1 MKTPI
6 QIFSILLITAT
17 CLCLTFDASA
27 QKTSASKTKKASK
40 SKTVK
45 DSIFLNNI
53 VTFDKS
59 AFSITNKAPNYAN
72 VVKFT
77 LKITNGSKGSIPDPI
92 AYKGAKYVKFY
103 INGRLANPKTLFDES
118 EDTADTDNV
127 IRPDSTQTFY
137 CDWLSSKN
145 AGFQKKYGK
154 KFTIQWSYLNILSKK
169 VAVDMTKRTS
179 RTIN

>member
-6 QIFSILLITAT
+6 HILSILLITFT
-17 CLCLTFDASA
+17 CVCLTADVWA
-27 QKTSASKTKKASK
+27 QKVSASKTRSTSK

-53 VTFDKS
+53 VTFDRN
-59 AFSITNKAPNYAN
+59 AFSVTNKTPNYVS

-92 AYKGAKYVKFY
+92 AYKGTKYVKFY
-103 INGRLANPKTLFDES
+103 INGRLAKPKTLFDES
-118 EDTADTDNV
+118 ENAADTDKV

-169 VAVDMTKRTS
+169 VAVDMAKRTT